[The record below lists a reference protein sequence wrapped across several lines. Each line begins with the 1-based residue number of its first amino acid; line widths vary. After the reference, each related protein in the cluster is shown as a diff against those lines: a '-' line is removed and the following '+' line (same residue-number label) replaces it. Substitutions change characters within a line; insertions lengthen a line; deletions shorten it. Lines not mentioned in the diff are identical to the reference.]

1 MDAVMRGARRL
12 SQWSLWFS
20 GALVLLAAVL
30 IGIDVVLRKLFST
43 SIGGADELAGY
54 ALAIGAAWSLAA
66 ALLDR
71 AHIRIDSLYVLL
83 PMRMRLVLDFAGL
96 ALFVAFFGLIAWHGS
111 SMVMQSWRSASRSQS
126 ALQTPTVIPQSIWIL
141 GLVIFVVI
149 GALRWFGIGKTEAA
163 LYAVAL
169 HILDILPVFL
179 LAALYM
185 RSHRLSLRQL
195 QLESAENDLEKPA
208 LVGAGEGR

>member
-83 PMRMRLVLDFAGL
+83 PIRMRLVLDFAGL

-149 GALRWFGIGKTEAA
+149 GALLFLHALMLVRRGRLAEAA
-163 LYAVAL
+163 SA
-169 HILDILPVFL
+169 IST
-179 LAALYM
+179 
-185 RSHRLSLRQL
+185 R
-195 QLESAENDLEKPA
+195 SAEEEVAAEISDLA
-208 LVGAGEGR
+208 DRQARDARSR